1 MLGIFKSLG
10 NSTGKLLSK
19 PLGNFK
25 LFKTLGMFKGLE
37 FEEARNLCGGLLP
50 LFLPEGVEAPEA
62 AESSFRRCHRLR
74 NRYLLEGGGFGWVG
88 ADIHHIQPPIPET
101 LEQPI

>member
-19 PLGNFK
+19 PLGNST
-25 LFKTLGMFKGLE
+25 LLKTLGNFKGLE

-50 LFLPEGVEAPEA
+50 LFLPEGVEAAEA

-74 NRYLLEGGGFGWVG
+74 HRYLLQGQCLSVCVCECVCVRERER
-88 ADIHHIQPPIPET
+88 QRE
-101 LEQPI
+101 